1 MKMVPRRPAAAEQ
14 GDGNMVD
21 WWKKLTGEL
30 IDIVEAPAE
39 SRGTLVSKFERY
51 QNEIKNGAQLIV
63 REGQVAV
70 FVDQG
75 RLADVF
81 QPGRHV
87 LSTSNLPILSTL
99 RGWKYGFESPFKAE
113 VYFVTTT
120 QFTDMKWGTMNPIM
134 RRDPEFGPVRLRA
147 FGTYAFRVTD
157 AGSLIKEIVGPS
169 AHFTTDGIMEQLRN
183 IIVSRFSD
191 KLGEASIPML
201 DLAGKYDELAETIA
215 AKIKP
220 EFQGYGLEITKL
232 LIENVSLPPEVETA
246 LDRRSSMGIV
256 GNLQGYTQMAAAD
269 ALLAAAKNP
278 GAAGQTMGVGLG
290 VLMGQQVGG
299 AAVAAGG
306 MAPPPPLPTAAGFY
320 VAVNGAQAGPFDAT
334 GLAGLAR
341 EGKLGRDTLVWR
353 QGMAGWAAA
362 GTVSD
367 LGGVL
372 GATPPPLP

>member
-1 MKMVPRRPAAAEQ
+1 
-14 GDGNMVD
+14 MVD

-30 IDIVEAPAE
+30 IDIVQTMDQ
-39 SRGTLVSKFERY
+39 SRDTLVSRFERY

-75 RLADVF
+75 RVADVF
-81 QPGRHV
+81 KPGQYT
-87 LSTSNLPILSTL
+87 LNTSNLPILSTL

-113 VYFVTTT
+113 VYFVATT

-134 RRDPEFGPVRLRA
+134 RRDPEFGPIRLRA
-147 FGTYAFRVTD
+147 FGSYAFRVVD
-157 AGSLIKEIVGPS
+157 AAALIKEIVGPS

-191 KLGEASIPML
+191 KLGEAAIPML
-201 DLAGKYDELAETIA
+201 DLAGKYDEMAELVA
-215 AKIKP
+215 AKVRP
-220 EFQGYGLEITKL
+220 EFTGYGLDIMKL
-232 LIENVSLPPEVETA
+232 LIENVSLPPEVEAA

-269 ALLAAAKNP
+269 AMLAAAKNT
-278 GAAGQTMGVGLG
+278 GTAGQSMGVGLG

-299 AAVAAGG
+299 NAMAAGGMAGGG
-306 MAPPPPLPTAAGFY
+306 MAPPPPLPATSGFY
-320 VAVNGAQAGPFDAT
+320 VAVNGTQSGPFDAT

-341 EGKLGRDTLVWR
+341 EGKLGRDTLVWK
-353 QGMAGWAAA
+353 QGMSAWTAA
-362 GTVSD
+362 GAVGD
-367 LGGVL
+367 LSGVI
-372 GATPPPLP
+372 GAVPPPLP

>member
-1 MKMVPRRPAAAEQ
+1 
-14 GDGNMVD
+14 MVD

-30 IDIVEAPAE
+30 IDIVEAPAAAQ
-39 SRGTLVSKFERY
+39 GTLVSKFERY

-63 REGQVAV
+63 REGQVAA

-75 RLADVF
+75 QLADVF
-81 QPGRHV
+81 RPGRHV

-99 RGWKYGFESPFKAE
+99 RGWKYGFESPFKVE

-147 FGTYAFRVTD
+147 FGTYAFRVID
-157 AGSLIKEIVGPS
+157 AGALIKEIVGPS
-169 AHFTTDGIMEQLRN
+169 AHFTAEGIMEQLRN

-191 KLGEASIPML
+191 RLGEASIPML

-220 EFQGYGLEITKL
+220 EFQGYGLEITKM

-306 MAPPPPLPTAAGFY
+306 MVPPPPLPTVAGFY
-320 VAVNGAQAGPFDAT
+320 VAVNGAQAGPFDAA

-362 GTVSD
+362 GTVTD
-367 LGGVL
+367 LGGVV